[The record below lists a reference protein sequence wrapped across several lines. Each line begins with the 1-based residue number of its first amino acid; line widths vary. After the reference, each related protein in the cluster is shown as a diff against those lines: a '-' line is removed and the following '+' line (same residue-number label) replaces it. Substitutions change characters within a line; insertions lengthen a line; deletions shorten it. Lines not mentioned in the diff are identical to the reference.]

1 MKSKYP
7 QFKLSLAL
15 LKKEPLKLSGKLPP
29 EFLELEPDGMIES
42 ISDIDYKLEA
52 QMISGKVLVKGGFEL
67 SLGGSCGRCLE
78 AVTIDLP
85 IDFELFYD
93 EISENDEELDITDD
107 LRAEILLELPTNILC
122 SEDCKGLC
130 PHCGINLNE
139 STCNC
144 GEAPAAIPSLS
155 GDDSPWSALD
165 QLNNK

>member
-15 LKKEPLKLSGKLPP
+15 LEKEPLKLSGKLPP

-42 ISDIDYKLEA
+42 IYDIDYKLDA
-52 QMISGKVLVKGGFEL
+52 QMISCKV
-67 SLGGSCGRCLE
+67 
-78 AVTIDLP
+78 
-85 IDFELFYD
+85 
-93 EISENDEELDITDD
+93 TDD

-130 PHCGINLNE
+130 PHCGVNLNE

-144 GEAPAAIPSLS
+144 GEAPEAIPSLS
-155 GDDSPWSALD
+155 DDDSPWSALD
-165 QLNNK
+165 QLTKK

>member
-1 MKSKYP
+1 M
-7 QFKLSLAL
+7 
-15 LKKEPLKLSGKLPP
+15 
-29 EFLELEPDGMIES
+29 
-42 ISDIDYKLEA
+42 
-52 QMISGKVLVKGGFEL
+52 
-67 SLGGSCGRCLE
+67 
-78 AVTIDLP
+78 TIDLP